1 MRAAEIAKACGGAYR
16 SGSWWRC
23 VCPVHGSRT
32 GRGTTLSLRDGEA
45 GHGIDT
51 ERSSDGK
58 PRSESAKRVNGQ
70 NSGSRAGAG
79 VGYGTVK

>member
-1 MRAAEIAKACGGAYR
+1 MRL
-16 SGSWWRC
+16 
-23 VCPVHGSRT
+23 PLHGSRD
-32 GRGTTLSLRDGEA
+32 GRGTTLSLRNGEA

-51 ERSSDGK
+51 ERSNDGK